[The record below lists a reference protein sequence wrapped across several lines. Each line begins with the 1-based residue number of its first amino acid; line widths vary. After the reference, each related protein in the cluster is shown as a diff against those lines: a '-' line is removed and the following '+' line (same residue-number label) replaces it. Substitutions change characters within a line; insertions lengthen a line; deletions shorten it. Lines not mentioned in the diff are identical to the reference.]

1 MLAQARGPSQDLVPA
16 TRFRG
21 RIRGAMKSILF
32 IYYYKILVA
41 RMGLKLQL
49 FSLVLGLVWVGPN
62 TRYPACAAGRF
73 SGIEGVVMAPAR
85 LIA

>member
-1 MLAQARGPSQDLVPA
+1 MLAKVRGPSQVPA

-32 IYYYKILVA
+32 IYYYKSLVA

-62 TRYPACAAGRF
+62 TRYPAAGRF